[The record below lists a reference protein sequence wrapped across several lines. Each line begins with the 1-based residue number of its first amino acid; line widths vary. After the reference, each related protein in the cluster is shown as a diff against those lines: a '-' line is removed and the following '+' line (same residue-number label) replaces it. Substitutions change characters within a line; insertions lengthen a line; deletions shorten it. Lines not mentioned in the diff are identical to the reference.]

1 MPKINIEVLVNAL
14 KSVKPSITFTLIM
27 CRVSKYK
34 ISLIN
39 KAFSFINLCVNK
51 CGNLKLCVIYEQ

>member
-1 MPKINIEVLVNAL
+1 MLKENIKNLRNAL

-39 KAFSFINLCVNK
+39 KAFSFINLCVKK
-51 CGNLKLCVIYEQ
+51 CGNLKLCVIYE